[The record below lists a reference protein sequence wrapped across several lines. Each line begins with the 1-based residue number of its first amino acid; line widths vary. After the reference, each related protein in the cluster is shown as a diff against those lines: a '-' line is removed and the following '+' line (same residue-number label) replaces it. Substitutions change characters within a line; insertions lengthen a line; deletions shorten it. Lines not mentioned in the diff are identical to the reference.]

1 MPEHNISSGFT
12 LLPCD
17 IAVIT
22 GYHISDPCLTGTDP
36 CRTGTDPCL
45 TGTDPCAGDMCSSD
59 CGMPDGNSFILQ
71 YQVRTD
77 CSTTCWVPVMVN
89 GENVILS
96 PANNPFRMDGS
107 VYAPGTY
114 RFVPNVL
121 SDTAAVGLSYTS
133 YLRCPG

>member
-17 IAVIT
+17 VAVIT

-36 CRTGTDPCL
+36 CV
-45 TGTDPCAGDMCSSD
+45 GDMCSSD

-77 CSTTCWVPVMVN
+77 CSTTCWVPVTVN

-96 PANNPFRMDGS
+96 SANNPFRMDSS
-107 VYAPGTY
+107 VYAPGIY

-121 SDTAAVGLSYTS
+121 SDNAAVGLSYTS
-133 YLRCPG
+133 YLRCPC

>member
-36 CRTGTDPCL
+36 CV
-45 TGTDPCAGDMCSSD
+45 GDMCSSD

-77 CSTTCWVPVMVN
+77 CSTTCWVPVTVN

-96 PANNPFRMDGS
+96 SANNPFRMDSS
-107 VYAPGTY
+107 VYAPGIY

-121 SDTAAVGLSYTS
+121 SDNAAVGLSYTS
-133 YLRCPG
+133 YLRCQG

>member
-22 GYHISDPCLTGTDP
+22 GYHIS
-36 CRTGTDPCL
+36 DPCL

-77 CSTTCWVPVMVN
+77 CSTTCWVPVTVN

-96 PANNPFRMDGS
+96 SANNPFRMDAS
-107 VYAPGTY
+107 VYAPGIY

-121 SDTAAVGLSYTS
+121 SDNAAVGLSYTS

>member
-36 CRTGTDPCL
+36 CV
-45 TGTDPCAGDMCSSD
+45 GDMCSSD

-77 CSTTCWVPVMVN
+77 CSTTCWVPVTVN

-96 PANNPFRMDGS
+96 SANNPFRMDSS
-107 VYAPGTY
+107 VYAPGIY

-121 SDTAAVGLSYTS
+121 SDNAAVGLSYTS
-133 YLRCPG
+133 YLRCPC

>member
-1 MPEHNISSGFT
+1 MPEHNISSGFK

-36 CRTGTDPCL
+36 Y
-45 TGTDPCAGDMCSSD
+45 AGDMCSSD

-89 GENVILS
+89 GENIILS
-96 PANNPFRMDGS
+96 SANNPFRMDGS
-107 VYAPGTY
+107 IYAPGMY

-121 SDTAAVGLSYTS
+121 SDNAAVGLSYTS
-133 YLRCPG
+133 HQRCTD

>member
-22 GYHISDPCLTGTDP
+22 GYHIS
-36 CRTGTDPCL
+36 DPCL

-96 PANNPFRMDGS
+96 SANNPFRMDGS

-121 SDTAAVGLSYTS
+121 SDNAAVGLSHTP
-133 YLRCPG
+133 YLRCLG

>member
-22 GYHISDPCLTGTDP
+22 GYHIS
-36 CRTGTDPCL
+36 DPCL

-77 CSTTCWVPVMVN
+77 CSTTCWVPIMVN

-96 PANNPFRMDGS
+96 SANNPFRMDGS

-121 SDTAAVGLSYTS
+121 SDNAAVGLSYTS
-133 YLRCPG
+133 YPRCPG

>member
-22 GYHISDPCLTGTDP
+22 GYHIS
-36 CRTGTDPCL
+36 DPCL

-77 CSTTCWVPVMVN
+77 CSTTCWVPIMVN

-96 PANNPFRMDGS
+96 SANNPLRMDSS
-107 VYAPGTY
+107 VYAPGIY

-121 SDTAAVGLSYTS
+121 SDNAAVGLSYTS
-133 YLRCPG
+133 YPRCPG

>member
-36 CRTGTDPCL
+36 R
-45 TGTDPCAGDMCSSD
+45 AGDMCSSD

-96 PANNPFRMDGS
+96 SANNPLRMDGS

-121 SDTAAVGLSYTS
+121 SDNAAVGLSYTS
-133 YLRCPG
+133 YPRCPG

>member
-22 GYHISDPCLTGTDP
+22 GYHIS
-36 CRTGTDPCL
+36 DPCL

-96 PANNPFRMDGS
+96 SANNPFRMDGS
-107 VYAPGTY
+107 VYAPGAY

-121 SDTAAVGLSYTS
+121 SDNAAVGLSYTS
-133 YLRCPG
+133 YLRCAG

>member
-36 CRTGTDPCL
+36 CV
-45 TGTDPCAGDMCSSD
+45 GDMCSSD

-121 SDTAAVGLSYTS
+121 SDNAAVGLSYTS
-133 YLRCPG
+133 YPRCPG

>member
-36 CRTGTDPCL
+36 CV
-45 TGTDPCAGDMCSSD
+45 GDMCSSD

-96 PANNPFRMDGS
+96 SANNPFRMDGS

-121 SDTAAVGLSYTS
+121 SDNAAVGLSYTS
-133 YLRCPG
+133 YPRCPG

>member
-36 CRTGTDPCL
+36 CV
-45 TGTDPCAGDMCSSD
+45 GDMCSSD

-77 CSTTCWVPVMVN
+77 CSTTCWVPVTVN

-96 PANNPFRMDGS
+96 SANNPFRMDSS
-107 VYAPGTY
+107 VYAPGMY

-121 SDTAAVGLSYTS
+121 SDNAAVGLSYTS
-133 YLRCPG
+133 YLRCQG

>member
-22 GYHISDPCLTGTDP
+22 GYHIS
-36 CRTGTDPCL
+36 DPCL

-96 PANNPFRMDGS
+96 SANNPFRMDGS

-121 SDTAAVGLSYTS
+121 SDNAAVGLSYTS
-133 YLRCPG
+133 YPRCPG

>member
-22 GYHISDPCLTGTDP
+22 GYHIS
-36 CRTGTDPCL
+36 DPCL

-96 PANNPFRMDGS
+96 SANNPLRMDSS
-107 VYAPGTY
+107 VYAPGIY

-121 SDTAAVGLSYTS
+121 SDNAAVGLSYTS

>member
-36 CRTGTDPCL
+36 CV
-45 TGTDPCAGDMCSSD
+45 GDMCSSD

-77 CSTTCWVPVMVN
+77 CSTTCWVPVTVN

-96 PANNPFRMDGS
+96 SANNPFRMDSS
-107 VYAPGTY
+107 VYAPGIY

-121 SDTAAVGLSYTS
+121 SDNAAVGLSYTS

>member
-22 GYHISDPCLTGTDP
+22 GYHIS
-36 CRTGTDPCL
+36 DPCL

-96 PANNPFRMDGS
+96 SANNPFRMDGS

-121 SDTAAVGLSYTS
+121 SDNAAVGLSYTS

>member
-1 MPEHNISSGFT
+1 MPEHNISSGFI
-12 LLPCD
+12 LLPRN

-22 GYHISDPCLTGTDP
+22 GYHIS
-36 CRTGTDPCL
+36 DPCL

-96 PANNPFRMDGS
+96 SANNPFRMDGS
-107 VYAPGTY
+107 VYAPGAY

-121 SDTAAVGLSYTS
+121 SDNAAVGLSYTS
-133 YLRCPG
+133 YRRCAD

>member
-17 IAVIT
+17 VAVIT

-36 CRTGTDPCL
+36 CD
-45 TGTDPCAGDMCSSD
+45 GDMCSSD

-77 CSTTCWVPVMVN
+77 CSTTCWVPVTVN

-96 PANNPFRMDGS
+96 SANNPFRMDSS
-107 VYAPGTY
+107 VYAPGIY

-121 SDTAAVGLSYTS
+121 SDNAAVGLSYTS

>member
-12 LLPCD
+12 LQPCD

-22 GYHISDPCLTGTDP
+22 GYHIS
-36 CRTGTDPCL
+36 DPCL

-71 YQVRTD
+71 YQVRTN

-96 PANNPFRMDGS
+96 AANNPFRMDGS

-114 RFVPNVL
+114 RFVSNVL
-121 SDTAAVGLSYTS
+121 SDNAAVGLSYTS
-133 YLRCPG
+133 SQRCAD

>member
-36 CRTGTDPCL
+36 CV
-45 TGTDPCAGDMCSSD
+45 GDMCSSD

-96 PANNPFRMDGS
+96 SANNPLRMDSS
-107 VYAPGTY
+107 VYAPGIY

-121 SDTAAVGLSYTS
+121 SDNAAVGLSYTS

>member
-22 GYHISDPCLTGTDP
+22 GYHIS
-36 CRTGTDPCL
+36 DPCL

-96 PANNPFRMDGS
+96 SANNPLRMDSS
-107 VYAPGTY
+107 VYAPGIY

-121 SDTAAVGLSYTS
+121 SDNAAVGLSHTS

>member
-22 GYHISDPCLTGTDP
+22 GYHIS
-36 CRTGTDPCL
+36 DPCL

-96 PANNPFRMDGS
+96 SANNPFRMDSS
-107 VYAPGTY
+107 VYAPGIY

-121 SDTAAVGLSYTS
+121 SDNAAVGLSYTS
-133 YLRCPG
+133 YQRCAG

>member
-22 GYHISDPCLTGTDP
+22 GYHIS
-36 CRTGTDPCL
+36 DPCL

-96 PANNPFRMDGS
+96 SANNPFRMDGS
-107 VYAPGTY
+107 VYAPGVY

-121 SDTAAVGLSYTS
+121 SDNAAVGLSYTS

>member
-36 CRTGTDPCL
+36 C
-45 TGTDPCAGDMCSSD
+45 AVDMCSSD

-77 CSTTCWVPVMVN
+77 CSTTCWVPVTVN

-96 PANNPFRMDGS
+96 SANNPFRMDSS
-107 VYAPGTY
+107 VYAPGIY

-121 SDTAAVGLSYTS
+121 SDNAAVGLSYTS

>member
-12 LLPCD
+12 LFPCD

-36 CRTGTDPCL
+36 CV
-45 TGTDPCAGDMCSSD
+45 GDMCSSD

-96 PANNPFRMDGS
+96 SANNPFRMDGS

-121 SDTAAVGLSYTS
+121 SDNAAVGLSYTS
-133 YLRCPG
+133 YPRCPC

>member
-36 CRTGTDPCL
+36 CV
-45 TGTDPCAGDMCSSD
+45 GDMCSSD

-77 CSTTCWVPVMVN
+77 CSTTCWVPIMVN

-96 PANNPFRMDGS
+96 SANNPFRMDGS

-121 SDTAAVGLSYTS
+121 SDNAAVGLSYTS
-133 YLRCPG
+133 YPRCPG

>member
-36 CRTGTDPCL
+36 CT
-45 TGTDPCAGDMCSSD
+45 GDMCSSD

-71 YQVRTD
+71 YQVRTN
-77 CSTTCWVPVMVN
+77 CSTTCWVPVTVN

-96 PANNPFRMDGS
+96 SANNPFRMDSS
-107 VYAPGTY
+107 VYAPGIY

-121 SDTAAVGLSYTS
+121 SDNAAVGLSYTS

>member
-36 CRTGTDPCL
+36 CV
-45 TGTDPCAGDMCSSD
+45 GDMCSSD

-71 YQVRTD
+71 YQVRTN

-96 PANNPFRMDGS
+96 SANNPFRMDGS

-121 SDTAAVGLSYTS
+121 SDNAAVGLSYTS
-133 YLRCPG
+133 YPRCPG

>member
-22 GYHISDPCLTGTDP
+22 GYHIS
-36 CRTGTDPCL
+36 DPCL

-96 PANNPFRMDGS
+96 SANNPLRMDGS

-121 SDTAAVGLSYTS
+121 SDNAAVGLSYTS
-133 YLRCPG
+133 YPRCPG